1 MRFPIDNLFDE
12 MFSGFDHDFFSDP
25 FERPLIGGGERE
37 HELMHHPMHHGP
49 MGPGLM
55 RTDVNETDKAYELA
69 IELPGMKKDNIKI
82 KLDNGILTVS
92 TEVKEEVEEHED
104 KNGKPRKNGRIIRHE
119 RHFGSMSR
127 SWYVG
132 EEVKQSDIKAKYT
145 DGVLNLTVP
154 KAEPKPELPDDQKY
168 IAIEG

>member
-12 MFSGFDHDFFSDP
+12 MFSGFGDDFFDDP
-25 FERPLIGGGERE
+25 FDTPRLPGGERG
-37 HELMHHPMHHGP
+37 LMRPPKVHNH
-49 MGPGLM
+49 GLM

-69 IELPGMKKDNIKI
+69 IELPGLKKDDIKV

-92 TEVKEEVEEHED
+92 TETNEETEEHETPD
-104 KNGKPRKNGRIIRHE
+104 GKPRKNGKVIRRE
-119 RHFGSMSR
+119 RHYGSMSR

-132 EEVKQSDIKAKYT
+132 EDVKQEDIKAKY
-145 DGVLNLTVP
+145 DNGILNLTVP
-154 KAEPKPELPDDQKY
+154 KAEPKPELTDDQKY